1 MPAHLIH
8 FLSPGPGISYSASR
22 NYSVSRKSYPKN
34 TTWASAE
41 ISSNFFFSKK
51 FLGWEKLVKKK
62 KSFTVLSIPLCFYH
76 VYSLFKFLSD
86 TQIIQKCGV
95 EKLKEKKISQ
105 HFHATFPTKDT
116 YSYQFVVNSFRLYIR
131 QYSYPNKSSV
141 LGIPDSVLIYSN
153 DLKKQ

>member
-1 MPAHLIH
+1 M
-8 FLSPGPGISYSASR
+8 
-22 NYSVSRKSYPKN
+22 
-34 TTWASAE
+34 
-41 ISSNFFFSKK
+41 
-51 FLGWEKLVKKK
+51 
-62 KSFTVLSIPLCFYH
+62 
-76 VYSLFKFLSD
+76 YSLFKFLSD

-105 HFHATFPTKDT
+105 HFHDTFPTKDT

-131 QYSYPNKSSV
+131 QYSYPNESSV